1 MKIAK
6 LDLPDSAI
14 EFLHSQGFE
23 KLYPPQADSVK
34 SGLMDGKNILVSAPT
49 ASGKTLIAMLAML
62 SHLSKNNSDNNNDD
76 SNHNGIG
83 KKVIYLSPL
92 RALAAEKFTEFKKLE
107 KISLG
112 KKIKVGIS
120 TGDFENLEKNLE
132 KNNILILT
140 NEKMDSIIRHGAE
153 WIEDIGLVISDEV
166 HLIGDESRGP
176 TLEMIL
182 TQLKLLETK
191 PQIVGLSATITN
203 SEELSD
209 WLGCNLVKNDW
220 RPVPLSEGVCD
231 GGEVTMSD
239 GKTFEVERS
248 IRGTPIDLGVQ
259 SVKEGGQSLVFAET
273 RTRSKSLATKAA
285 DAVSQVL
292 EKKDLKNLEKTSKK
306 IMSENEHTELV
317 KTLALL
323 IKKGVAFHHA
333 GLNQNCRGTVETEFR
348 KGTIKLLSSTPT
360 LAAGV
365 NLPARRVVISNI
377 NRYNAKVGANRPIS
391 ILEYKQLCGRAGR
404 PQYDDYGESIIVGNG
419 NTEDLI
425 DYYINGEPEPIISKI
440 TDDKSLRTHVLSV
453 VVTNPGIKKD
463 DILEFF
469 LQTLGGMQSRKPT
482 IKFAIDIS
490 LRFLSSE
497 YLIVKKGERYAATE
511 FGKKTSMLYID
522 PLTATSFRDAVENVS
537 PDGKHT
543 FGFLHLISKCDEF
556 FPKFS
561 LRNKDYG
568 AASVLIENNS
578 SELLESISEYDCS
591 RSLLA
596 LNAWITESS
605 ELSLSDNLGI
615 ESGDMHRMAETAN
628 WLSYCLREISKHV
641 ERADLLDELDNL
653 RKRIVYGIR
662 EELLD
667 LVRVKGIGRVRARI
681 LYKNNIRNLD
691 DLAKIPVNKLA
702 EIDKIGSTIAD
713 NIKTELRRIRY

>member
-1 MKIAK
+1 MNIDK
-6 LDLPDSAI
+6 LKLSESAI
-14 EFLHSQGFE
+14 EFLKSQGFT
-23 KLYPPQADSVK
+23 KLYPPQSDSVK
-34 SGLMDGKNILVSAPT
+34 SGLLDGQSILVSAPT

-62 SHLSKNNSDNNNDD
+62 SYLSKNK
-76 SNHNGIG
+76 G
-83 KKVIYLSPL
+83 KVIYLSPL

-107 KISLG
+107 KIALG
-112 KKIKVGIS
+112 NKVKVAIS
-120 TGDFENLEKNLE
+120 TGDFENIEKNLE
-132 KNNILILT
+132 KSNVLILT

-153 WIEDIGLVISDEV
+153 WVDEIGLVISDEV
-166 HLIGDESRGP
+166 HLIGDENRGP

-203 SEELSD
+203 SDEIAD
-209 WLGCNLVKNDW
+209 WLECKLVKNDW

-231 GGEVTMSD
+231 GGQVTMSD

-248 IRGTPIDLGVQ
+248 LMGTPIDLGVQ
-259 SVKEGGQSLVFAET
+259 SVHQGGQSLVFAET

-285 DAVSQVL
+285 DAIFQIL
-292 EKKDLKNLEKTSKK
+292 EKKEITELEKTSKK
-306 IMSENEHTELV
+306 LLSENEHTELV

-323 IKKGVAFHHA
+323 VKKGVAFHHA
-333 GLNQNCRGTVETEFR
+333 GLNQKCRETIEAEFR

-419 NTEDLI
+419 NAEDLI
-425 DYYINGEPEPIISKI
+425 EYYINGEPEAIVSKI
-440 TDDKSLRTHVLSV
+440 TDDKSLRTHILSV
-453 VVTNPGIKKD
+453 IVTHPGIKKEE
-463 DILEFF
+463 ILEFF
-469 LQTLGGMQSRKPT
+469 LQTLGGLQSRKPT

-490 LRFLSSE
+490 LRFLSSKF
-497 YLIVKKGERYAATE
+497 LIIKKGERYAATE

-522 PLTATSFRDAVENVS
+522 PLTATYFRDSIENVS
-537 PDGKHT
+537 QERKHT
-543 FGFLHLISKCDEF
+543 FGFLHMITNCEEF
-556 FPKFS
+556 FPKFT
-561 LRNKDYG
+561 LRQKDYET
-568 AASVLIENNS
+568 ASLMIDNNS
-578 SELLESISEYDCS
+578 SQLLEPISEYDCS

-596 LNAWITESS
+596 LQSWIAEST
-605 ELSLSDNLGI
+605 ELSLSDSLGI
-615 ESGDMHRMAETAN
+615 ESGDMHRMTENAN

-641 ERADLLDELDNL
+641 ERADLLEELSDL
-653 RKRIVYGIR
+653 RNRIVYGIR

-681 LYKNNIRNLD
+681 LFKHGVKNLD
-691 DLAKIPVNKLA
+691 DLRKIPVNKLA
-702 EIDKIGSTIAD
+702 EFDKIGSTIAD
-713 NIKTELRRIRY
+713 NIKAELRKVR

>member
-1 MKIAK
+1 MKIEK
-6 LDLPDSAI
+6 LDLPESAI
-14 EFLHSQGFE
+14 DFLKSQGYE

-34 SGLMDGKNILVSAPT
+34 SGLLNGKSVLVSAPT
-49 ASGKTLIAMLAML
+49 ASGKTLIAMLSMI
-62 SHLSKNNSDNNNDD
+62 SYISKNK
-76 SNHNGIG
+76 G
-83 KKVIYLSPL
+83 KIIYLSPL
-92 RALAAEKFTEFKKLE
+92 RALAAEKFSEFKKLE
-107 KISLG
+107 KVALG
-112 KKIKVGIS
+112 NKVKVGIS
-120 TGDFENLEKNLE
+120 TGDFENIEKNLE
-132 KNNILILT
+132 KNNILVLT

-153 WIEDIGLVISDEV
+153 WVDEIGLVIADEI
-166 HLIGDESRGP
+166 HLIGDENRGP

-182 TQLKLLETK
+182 TQLKQLETK

-203 SEELSD
+203 SNEIAD
-209 WLGCNLVKNDW
+209 WLECNLIENDW
-220 RPVPLSEGVCD
+220 RPVPLAEGVCD
-231 GGEVTMSD
+231 AGEITMSD

-259 SVKEGGQSLVFAET
+259 SVKDGGQSLVFAET

-285 DAVSQVL
+285 DVISQIL
-292 EKKDLKNLEKTSKK
+292 AKKELTQLEKTSKK
-306 IMSENEHTELV
+306 ILSENEHTELV
-317 KTLALL
+317 KTLATLV
-323 IKKGVAFHHA
+323 KKGVAFHHA
-333 GLNQNCRGTVETEFR
+333 GLNQNCRETIEKEFR
-348 KGTIKLLSSTPT
+348 NGTIKLLSSTPT

-404 PQYDDYGESIIVGNG
+404 PQYDKFGESIIVGNG

-425 DYYINGEPEPIISKI
+425 DYYINGEPEPIKSKI
-440 TDDKSLRTHVLSV
+440 TDDKSLRTHILSV
-453 VVTNPGIKKD
+453 IVTHPGIKKEE
-463 DILEFF
+463 ILEFF
-469 LQTLGGMQSRKPT
+469 LKTLGGLQSRKPT

-497 YLIVKKGERYAATE
+497 YLLVKKGERYAATE

-522 PLTATSFRDAVENVS
+522 PLTATYFRDAVENVS
-537 PDGKHT
+537 QDGNHT
-543 FGFLHLISKCDEF
+543 FGFLHLISNCEEF

-561 LRNKDYG
+561 LRQKDYES
-568 AASVLIENNS
+568 ASLMIENNS
-578 SELLESISEYDCS
+578 SELLEPISEYDCS

-596 LNAWITESS
+596 LQAWITESS

-615 ESGDMHRMAETAN
+615 ESGDMHRMTETAN

-641 ERADLLDELDNL
+641 ERADLLEELGDL
-653 RKRIVYGIR
+653 RRRIVYGIR

-681 LYKNNIRNLD
+681 LFKNGIKNLI
-691 DLAKIPVNKLA
+691 DLEKTPVSKLA
-702 EIDKIGSTIAD
+702 EIDKIGSSIAE
-713 NIKTELRRIRY
+713 NIKTELRRVRY

>member
-1 MKIAK
+1 MKIEK
-6 LDLPDSAI
+6 LDLPEPAI
-14 EFLHSQGFE
+14 KFLKSQGYE

-34 SGLMDGKNILVSAPT
+34 SGLLDGKSILVSAPT

-62 SHLSKNNSDNNNDD
+62 SYLSKNS
-76 SNHNGIG
+76 G
-83 KKVIYLSPL
+83 KVIYLSPL

-107 KISLG
+107 KITMG
-112 KKIKVGIS
+112 KKIKAGIS
-120 TGDFENLEKNLE
+120 TGDFENIEKNLE
-132 KNNILILT
+132 KSNILILT
-140 NEKMDSIIRHGAE
+140 NEKMDSIIRHGTE
-153 WIEDIGLVISDEV
+153 WIDDIGLIISDEV
-166 HLIGDESRGP
+166 HLIGDENRGP

-182 TQLKLLETK
+182 TQLKLLETN

-203 SEELSD
+203 SDEIAN
-209 WLGCNLVKNDW
+209 WLGCKLVQNDW

-248 IRGTPIDLGVQ
+248 LRGTPIDLGVQ
-259 SVKEGGQSLVFAET
+259 SVHEGGQSLVFAET

-285 DAVSQVL
+285 DVISQML
-292 EKKDLKNLEKTSKK
+292 EKNELKDLEKTSKK
-306 IMSENEHTELV
+306 ILSQNEHTEIV
-317 KTLALL
+317 KTLATLV
-323 IKKGVAFHHA
+323 KKGVAFHHA
-333 GLNQNCRGTVETEFR
+333 GLNQNCREIIETEFR

-404 PQYDDYGESIIVGNG
+404 PQYDKFGESIIVGNG
-419 NTEDLI
+419 NTDDLI
-425 DYYINGEPEPIISKI
+425 DYYINGEPEPIVSTI
-440 TDDKSLRTHVLSV
+440 TDDKSLRTHILSV
-453 VVTNPGIKKD
+453 IVTHPGIKKD
-463 DILEFF
+463 GILDFF
-469 LQTLGGMQSRKPT
+469 LQTLGGLQSRKPT

-490 LRFLSSE
+490 LRFLSNE
-497 YLIVKKGERYAATE
+497 YLIIKKGERYAATE

-522 PLTATSFRDAVENVS
+522 PLTATHFRDAVENVS
-537 PDGKHT
+537 QDRKHT
-543 FGFLHLISKCDEF
+543 FGFLHLITSCEEF

-561 LRNKDYG
+561 LRNKDYES
-568 AASVLIENNS
+568 ASLLIENHS
-578 SELLESISEYDCS
+578 SELLEPISEYDCS

-596 LNAWITESS
+596 LQAWITESS
-605 ELSLSDNLGI
+605 ELSLSDSLAI
-615 ESGDMHRMAETAN
+615 ESGDMHRMAEMAN

-641 ERADLLDELDNL
+641 ERADLLEELGDFRN
-653 RKRIVYGIR
+653 RIVYGIR

-681 LYKNNIRNLD
+681 LYKHKIKNLD

-713 NIKTELRRIRY
+713 NIKAELRRVR